1 LVAAASGALLS
12 FTFPN
17 ARLWPLVFVALVPL
31 LVILAQG
38 TGGPAETGPTSRGV
52 RWSPWIAGI
61 VFNVLMFWW
70 IVRLPVHAMTHPW
83 IIWPALAALGLY
95 LGLYFAL
102 FGWAVRFLKRRL
114 GVSILFV
121 APFVWTLTEW
131 AKSSGPLGCPWG
143 NLGYA
148 LAREPAWIQGASLAG
163 APGLTFWIVSVNAL
177 VAGIVVARRWPTR
190 IACAVLA
197 LGALILPVR
206 WGYDRLK
213 TAPTAPLTRVALV
226 QPNTPSD
233 VKWNPEAQDSV
244 VGALF
249 DGARQAA
256 AAAPRPDLIIWP
268 ETSLPFYVRL
278 EPAKLLR
285 FLGLVKEIGIPILA
299 GYPDARLS
307 TGGTAL
313 TYNAAGLVRPN
324 GTFAAQYEKMHLVP
338 FGERIPFQEV
348 MPFLGKIDLGQ
359 AEWTPG
365 TDPVVFTGGGG
376 TFGVMICFESIFP
389 DHARTLALEGA
400 QYLVNITNDEWFG
413 KTAGPVQHADMAIL
427 RSVELGRATARCA
440 NTGISMFVD
449 PYGRV
454 SGATPLFERAI
465 AQGIVPAPLSHT
477 LWLEWGDWITMVSI
491 AVTAVL
497 LAVGWFRPIQR
508 LDAPH
513 TAREWR

>member
-1 LVAAASGALLS
+1 M
-12 FTFPN
+12 
-17 ARLWPLVFVALVPL
+17 PL
-31 LVILAQG
+31 LVILAKG
-38 TGGPAETGPTSRGV
+38 TPGPSEPGQVRRGV

-83 IIWPALAALGLY
+83 LIYPALAALGLY

-102 FGWAVRFLKRRL
+102 FGWAVRFLRRRL
-114 GVSILFV
+114 GTSILFL
-121 APFVWTLTEW
+121 APFVWTVTEW

-148 LAREPAWIQGASLAG
+148 LAREPAWIQGASIAG
-163 APGLTFWIVSVNAL
+163 APGLTFWIVTVNAL
-177 VAGIVVARRWPTR
+177 VAGIVVARRMASRVTCAILAV
-190 IACAVLA
+190 IALV
-197 LGALILPVR
+197 LPVR
-206 WGYDRLK
+206 WGAERLK
-213 TAPTAPLTRVALV
+213 APPTGPLTRVALV
-226 QPNTPSD
+226 QPNTPSEL
-233 VKWNPEAQDSV
+233 KWNPAAQDTV
-244 VGALF
+244 VGALEE
-249 DGARQAA
+249 GAREAA
-256 AAAPRPDLIIWP
+256 ALTPRPDLIVWP

-278 EPAKLLR
+278 EPAKLRR
-285 FLGLVKEIGIPILA
+285 FLDLVREVNVPVLA

-324 GTFAAQYEKMHLVP
+324 GMFAAQYEKMHLVP
-338 FGERIPFQEV
+338 FGERIPFQEL

-365 TDPVVFTGGGG
+365 TDPVVMSGGGAS
-376 TFGVMICFESIFP
+376 FGVMICFESIFP
-389 DHARTLALEGA
+389 DHARLLATEGA

-427 RSVELGRATARCA
+427 RSVELGRSIARCA

-454 SGATPLFERAI
+454 SQPTPLFERALI
-465 AQGIVPAPLSHT
+465 DGTVPAPLPRT
-477 LWLEWGDWITMVSI
+477 LWLEWGDWVTLASIGITVI
-491 AVTAVL
+491 L
-497 LAVGWFRPIQR
+497 LAIGWFRPIQR
-508 LDAPH
+508 LEPATPSN
-513 TAREWR
+513 AWR